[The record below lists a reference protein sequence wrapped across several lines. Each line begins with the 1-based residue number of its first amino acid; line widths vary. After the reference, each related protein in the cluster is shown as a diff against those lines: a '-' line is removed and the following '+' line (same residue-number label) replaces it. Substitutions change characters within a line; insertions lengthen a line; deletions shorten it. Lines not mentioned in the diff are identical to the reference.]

1 MPSPQVQAVT
11 TSGDDGG
18 LDRRVHPH
26 LYLGRDPGQP
36 ASHLASPLVFLL
48 PSWEVRGRDSEPITK
63 GRCAFLR
70 EQGKRQKNTGLALG
84 VGTLQRAAKGNPAPG
99 SRDSSPLPLCRD
111 SAAGLARPHPAILMQ
126 GEEGLRLGGGKR
138 SCPLSE
144 IPSRGGTHPN
154 NDAVVP
160 LENGN
165 ELVPPQNLGLI

>member
-111 SAAGLARPHPAILMQ
+111 SAAGLARPHPAIQMQ
-126 GEEGLRLGGGKR
+126 GEEGLRLKGWR
-138 SCPLSE
+138 RM
-144 IPSRGGTHPN
+144 RGG
-154 NDAVVP
+154 
-160 LENGN
+160 ER
-165 ELVPPQNLGLI
+165 ELRQAGG